1 MEHVG
6 DLLGRYSAKQPD
18 EVAAIKRYIA
28 DTFDSPST
36 VALSGETAIIIT
48 VHSASLANTLRLQT
62 SDLQKIAN
70 TSKRLVFRIG

>member
-1 MEHVG
+1 MESVS
-6 DLLGRYSAKQPD
+6 DLLGRYSKKEPG
-18 EVAAIKRYIA
+18 ETVALKRYIT
-28 DTFDSPST
+28 DTFDSPCSI
-36 VALSGETAIIIT
+36 ALKGETILIT